1 MQVTRVTASIDFPL
15 PLRIDL
21 GESEQITEFPQLREP
36 IDKESSQEKG
46 PAESWEYIFHF
57 FTAPSPYP
65 FSALVQPSIYVLYRH
80 RGNMIAMSKTRKR
93 IGGEWGGD
101 IIDETRDRWIAS
113 WIIPFLSRSLDFF
126 FPLSS
131 FFQWYFITFPMIVL
145 EQLSRNWRSSVIERL
160 LKKKK
165 KTGIYLSNENW
176 DIIRYQRMSSI
187 IPPPYLSCSSSNVSD
202 CSSKRERK
210 LEKEKRVHNSTGR
223 KHYRN
228 VTDNRIFLR
237 GRRISRK
244 ISGLIKSHD
253 EPSRVTRR
261 VVRGE
266 RASFRL

>member
-1 MQVTRVTASIDFPL
+1 MNRELDNSVLISLPRFFFSPL
-15 PLRIDL
+15 LFLSMVFYNVSNDRAR
-21 GESEQITEFPQLREP
+21 TTF
-36 IDKESSQEKG
+36 EKLTF
-46 PAESWEYIFHF
+46 E
-57 FTAPSPYP
+57 
-65 FSALVQPSIYVLYRH
+65 RH
-80 RGNMIAMSKTRKR
+80 R
-93 IGGEWGGD
+93 E
-101 IIDETRDRWIAS
+101 
-113 WIIPFLSRSLDFF
+113 
-126 FPLSS
+126 
-131 FFQWYFITFPMIVL
+131 
-145 EQLSRNWRSSVIERL
+145 VI
-160 LKKKK
+160 KKEK

>member
-93 IGGEWGGD
+93 IGGGRGGD

-165 KTGIYLSNENW
+165 KQGYICRTKIGILFDINECLLLFLPRICPVPRQTFPIVRVRGKGNSRKRNVYITRREGN
-176 DIIRYQRMSSI
+176 IIETLRTIEYFYEEGGS
-187 IPPPYLSCSSSNVSD
+187 
-202 CSSKRERK
+202 RERS
-210 LEKEKRVHNSTGR
+210 L
-223 KHYRN
+223 
-228 VTDNRIFLR
+228 
-237 GRRISRK
+237 
-244 ISGLIKSHD
+244 
-253 EPSRVTRR
+253 
-261 VVRGE
+261 
-266 RASFRL
+266 A